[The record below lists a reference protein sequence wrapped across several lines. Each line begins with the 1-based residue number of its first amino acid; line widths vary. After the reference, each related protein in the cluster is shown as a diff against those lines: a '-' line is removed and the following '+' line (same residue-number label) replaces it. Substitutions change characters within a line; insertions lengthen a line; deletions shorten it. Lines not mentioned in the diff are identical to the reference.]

1 MRTRKAS
8 RGLTLVEMLVAMTI
22 GLVMALAATQVI
34 VQGMRGK
41 RVTVSVNDVNQTAA
55 FLSTTLDRIVRGAGA
70 GFAMNAQL
78 LGCPL
83 RAGRDGSALWPRAG
97 SWPAPFATLPV
108 LPRLAPV
115 VVHAGA
121 SAAGS
126 DVLAVMTG
134 NAGIGDAPTPVQPAS
149 ATASSVRIS
158 NTHGFIGNDLV
169 LVQDT
174 ALGCLLEQVSAGFT
188 GSAAQTL
195 TFGGR
200 YAEDAVDGVE
210 LAWMGSSAA
219 AQVIRIGQAAAI
231 NTPEFQFIGVGAN
244 NTLFAYDLMRLGT
257 EDVPNPIAERVIEL
271 RAVYGTDSNGDNTL
285 DTWVTPD
292 ASPWTAGELT
302 DGTAASQAN
311 LRRIFAVRVGL
322 LLRSSVQDPEDVAPA
337 TVLLFR
343 DLPATVQRTVG
354 ISSTNRR
361 FRHRSVELTIPV
373 RNMLP
378 Q

>member
-1 MRTRKAS
+1 MNVRAAS
-8 RGLTLVEMLVAMTI
+8 RGLTLVELLVAMSI

-55 FLSTTLDRIVRGAGA
+55 FLSTTLDRVVRGAGA
-70 GFAMNAQL
+70 GFAMSAQV

-83 RAGRDGSALWPRAG
+83 RAGRDGATLWPRASG
-97 SWPAPFATLPV
+97 WPAPFATLPV

-126 DVLAVMTG
+126 DVLVVMAG
-134 NAGIGDAPTPVQPAS
+134 NAGIGDAPTSVQPAS
-149 ATASSVRIS
+149 ATASSVRLS
-158 NTHGFIGNDLV
+158 NTHGFMGDDLV
-169 LVQDT
+169 LVQD
-174 ALGCLLEQVSAGFT
+174 AGLGCLLEQVGSGFT
-188 GSAAQTL
+188 GGTAQTL

-210 LAWMGSSAA
+210 LAWMGTSAA
-219 AQVIRIGQAAAI
+219 AQVIRIGQAAAL

-244 NTLFAYDLMRLGT
+244 NTLFTYDLMRLGP
-257 EDVPNPIAERVIEL
+257 EDAANPIAEGVIEL
-271 RAVYGTDSNGDNTL
+271 RAIYGIDSNGDNTL
-285 DTWVTPD
+285 DTWVRPD
-292 ASPWTAGELT
+292 ASPWTAAELT
-302 DGTAASQAN
+302 NGTAVSQAN
-311 LRRIFAVRVGL
+311 LRRIFAVRLGL
-322 LLRSSVQDPEDVAPA
+322 LLRSAVQETEDVAPA
-337 TVLLFR
+337 SVLLFR
-343 DLPATVQRTVG
+343 DLSNTVQRT
-354 ISSTNRR
+354 ITIASANRR

-373 RNMLP
+373 RNVLP